1 LFHDAGRVLF
11 PLSGVSQQQPKRLL
25 QAIIIIINTVVSSSS
40 MKLLLLLLPWAAS
53 PLVVHGGFL
62 LLPPSSSLHQQRS
75 TSSYDFAR
83 GNINKNRLMVVRVVG
98 DRGDRGRTTTRTAL
112 RSSRTRGRDD
122 YMDSNRVDFY
132 DHRRGR
138 HHDDHHRND
147 DDETDEQLHEP
158 EVFFRNE
165 LDSMQQMLN
174 DQLLRSASPYS
185 FDDHQTASTT
195 VPPPEPFFLT
205 HTALRRRQVEIR
217 LLERLEQSDAAVDE
231 LMNVWIY
238 EKPSAGQKAID
249 TILSL
254 ETHCESL
261 EYTIST
267 LRRLCGGND
276 DHQDWAELH
285 NRLALVLALAGRT
298 MEAAACV
305 QKVLQLKPW
314 HFEAQHL
321 QVLLALQQHSQ
332 QQQQQRQWS
341 PNHHGHHPTISIP
354 AIRAAR
360 VSLPPLSQPQRR
372 RRWVQTAVQQAE
384 IRLAQDM
391 ARSQQQ
397 AAAVSSSLFT
407 MSPAMGSGTT
417 TTLTMTKENND
428 DGSSMLLSSWQ

>member
-1 LFHDAGRVLF
+1 MMMDRVLF
-11 PLSGVSQQQPKRLL
+11 LSGWRRNKAKTFTKKSF
-25 QAIIIIINTVVSSSS
+25 IIIITVVSPSS

-53 PLVVHGGFL
+53 PLVHGFL
-62 LLPPSSSLHQQRS
+62 LLVPPSLHEQCS
-75 TSSYDFAR
+75 TSSSSNFAR
-83 GNINKNRLMVVRVVG
+83 VNNNKNRMMAGSDVG
-98 DRGDRGRTTTRTAL
+98 DHGRTTRTAL
-112 RSSRTRGRDD
+112 RSSRTRGRGDD
-122 YMDSNRVDFY
+122 YMDRNQHNVDSY
-132 DHRRGR
+132 YHDRRGR
-138 HHDDHHRND
+138 HHDDHPDND
-147 DDETDEQLHEP
+147 DEQILNEP

-174 DQLLRSASPYS
+174 DQLLRSASPYYHDN
-185 FDDHQTASTT
+185 DDAHHTASSTSI
-195 VPPPEPFFLT
+195 PAPEPPFFLT

-217 LLERLEQSDAAVDE
+217 LLERLEYSDAAVDE

-261 EYTIST
+261 EYTINT
-267 LRRLCGGND
+267 LRRLCGDGLH
-276 DHQDWAELH
+276 HQDWAELH

-298 MEAAACV
+298 KEAAACV
-305 QKVLQLKPW
+305 ETVLQLKPW

-321 QVLLALQQHSQ
+321 QVLLALQQHR

-341 PNHHGHHPTISIP
+341 PNHQGHHPTISVP

-360 VSLPPLSQPQRR
+360 ASLPPLSQPQRR

-397 AAAVSSSLFT
+397 AAAVSPSLFN
-407 MSPAMGSGTT
+407 SPAMSGT

-428 DGSSMLLSSWQ
+428 DGSSSLLSSWQ